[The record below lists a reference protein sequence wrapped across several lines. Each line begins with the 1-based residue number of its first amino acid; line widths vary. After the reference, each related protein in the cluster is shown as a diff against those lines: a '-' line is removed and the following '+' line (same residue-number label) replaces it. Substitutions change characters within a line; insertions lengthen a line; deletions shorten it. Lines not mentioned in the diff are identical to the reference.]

1 MTAAARRRPLA
12 LLLAVAALAGVL
24 VRAQA
29 PSTASES
36 GVKAKELA
44 ALLQAKK
51 LEAFAARDAMQP
63 GRYVAAIVVPG
74 VQLLVVSAT
83 YSRTNDIE
91 YSLYNKKFQDAYLD
105 LKSGALATERFFVDD
120 AMCDGL
126 VAVPGKNPLHDSVH
140 MDGAKMIF
148 DGDFIDPKKSK
159 NSKKVPEDVYRK
171 NFATADMRYAKALD
185 LLITELK
192 RTPAEAGRLAAA
204 PFLR

>member
-1 MTAAARRRPLA
+1 MTAVACRRPLA
-12 LLLAVAALAGVL
+12 LLLAVAVMAGVT

-29 PSTASES
+29 PSAATES
-36 GVKAKELA
+36 GAKAKELA

-74 VQLLVVSAT
+74 VQLLVVSAS

-105 LKSGALATERFFVDD
+105 LKSGALSTERFFVDD

-140 MDGAKMIF
+140 MDGAKVVF
-148 DGDFIDPKKSK
+148 DGDFVDPKKK

-171 NFATADMRYAKALD
+171 NFAMADMRYAKVLD

-192 RTPAEAGRLAAA
+192 RTPAETERLAGA
-204 PFLR
+204 PVLR